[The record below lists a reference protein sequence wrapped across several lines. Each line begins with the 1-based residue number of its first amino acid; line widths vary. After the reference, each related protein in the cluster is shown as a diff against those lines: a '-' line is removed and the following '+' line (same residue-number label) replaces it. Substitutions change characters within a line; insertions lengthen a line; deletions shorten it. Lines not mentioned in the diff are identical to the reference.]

1 MRGIDISEYQG
12 SLQLSD
18 CKAKGF
24 EFAILRAGYTGYG
37 ASRGKYVDAWFENF
51 YAQSRKLNYP
61 VGAYW
66 YSCADSAEQ
75 GRLEAEFMYENCL
88 KGKQFEFPI
97 YLDVEDNHWQDDDY
111 DGVTDAIIAFCE
123 YLEERDFYVGVY
135 ASLSW
140 FYSNFDVSRLTDFT
154 KWVACWD
161 DEKPHVAFNGFEMWQ
176 DSSSGEVGYYRVD
189 TNYAYADFPSI
200 IKEYGFNGY
209 AGEPHPEPEPKPDK
223 TIDELAIE
231 VLEGKWGNDEERY
244 RRLTEAGYDY
254 DAVQDRVNEMLEAET
269 EPVKYIVCPGDTLS
283 EIAERFDVTVDYLA
297 SLNHISDPNLIYV
310 GQVIYV

>member
-12 SLQLSD
+12 SLQLKD
-18 CKAKGF
+18 CKDQGY

-37 ASRGKYVDAWFENF
+37 ASRGKYKDDWFENF
-51 YAQSRKLNYP
+51 YAQSRKIDYP

-75 GRLEAEFMYENCL
+75 GRMEAEFLYENCL
-88 KGKQFEFPI
+88 KGKQFEYPI
-97 YLDVEDNHWQDDDY
+97 YIDVEDPHWQSDDY

-123 YLEERDFYVGVY
+123 YLEEKGYYAGVY

-140 FYSNFDVSRLTDFT
+140 FYSNFDVKKLTCT
-154 KWVACWD
+154 YWVACWD
-161 DEKPHVAFNGFEMWQ
+161 DTPPNPPFKMDMWQ
-176 DSSSGEVGYYRVD
+176 NSSGGAVGYYRVD
-189 TNYAYADFPSI
+189 TNYCYQDFPEI
-200 IKEYGFNGY
+200 IKSHGLNGY
-209 AGEPHPEPEPKPDK
+209 SADPLPKPEK

-254 DAVQDRVNEMLEAET
+254 DAVQDRVNEMLEEET
-269 EPVKYIVCPGDTLS
+269 EPIKYIVCPGDTLS

>member
-18 CKAKGF
+18 CKAKGY

-37 ASRGKYVDAWFENF
+37 ANRSKNKDDWFENF
-51 YAQSRKLNYP
+51 YAQSRKINYP

-75 GRLEAEFMYENCL
+75 GKAEAEYMYEHCL

-97 YLDVEDNHWQDDDY
+97 YIDVEDNHWQDDDY
-111 DGVTDAIIAFCE
+111 DGVTEAIIAFCE
-123 YLEERDFYVGVY
+123 TLEDLGYFVGVY

-140 FYSNFDVSRLTDFT
+140 FYSNFDVRRLIDYT

-161 DEKPHVAFNGFEMWQ
+161 DVKPDVSFDGFDMWQ

-189 TNYAYADFPSI
+189 TNYCYSDFPDI
-200 IKEYGFNGY
+200 IMSLGLNGF
-209 AGEPHPEPEPKPDK
+209 GEVPQKPEEPKK
-223 TIDELAIE
+223 TIDELAQE

-254 DAVQDRVNEMLEAET
+254 DAVQERVNEIIESELAPIEYT
-269 EPVKYIVCPGDTLS
+269 VKSGDTLS
-283 EIAERFDVTVDYLA
+283 EIAAMFDVSVEYLVE
-297 SLNHISDPNLIYV
+297 LNGISNPNLIYP
-310 GQVIYV
+310 GQVILI